1 MNSHGHRASALRRV
15 TLYVPLTLFVVFI
28 VFPFYWTLNTSLKT
42 PETVLH
48 LPVRYLPDPI
58 TFDNYLRTWNRM
70 GFEGFFINSLMIA
83 AMTMLFTI
91 VVTTLA
97 GYGISRFRFR
107 GRGLLLVVF
116 LATQM
121 FPGALLLIPL
131 FRIFKALSLINSIWS
146 LVLVYTTVSI
156 PFCTLLMRGFI
167 ATVPVE
173 IEDAAMIDGCSRL
186 GVLRRVILPIV
197 APGIVTAG
205 IFAFINSWNE
215 LVLATM
221 FINDRS
227 KMTIPVG
234 LNFFL
239 GEYTI
244 DWGAITA
251 GGVMALI
258 PVILLFAYVQ
268 RYLVT
273 GLSEGA
279 VKG

>member
-1 MNSHGHRASALRRV
+1 MTGRTPGATAMRRAV
-15 TLYVPLTLFVVFI
+15 LYGPLLLFLAFV
-28 VFPFYWTLNTSLKT
+28 VFPFYWTVNTSLKT
-42 PETVLH
+42 SETILH
-48 LPVRYLPDPI
+48 LPVAYLPDPL
-58 TFDNYLRTWNRM
+58 TLDNYQRTWNRM
-70 GFEGFFINSLMIA
+70 GFQAFFVNSLVVA
-83 AMTMLFTI
+83 GSTMLATI
-91 VVTTLA
+91 VVTLLA
-97 GYGISRFRFR
+97 GYGVARFKFR
-107 GRGLLLVVF
+107 GRALLLVLF

-131 FRIFKALSLINSIWS
+131 FRIFKALGLINELWS
-146 LVLVYTTVSI
+146 LVLAYTTVSI
-156 PFCTLLMRGFI
+156 PFCTLLMRGFV
-167 ATVPVE
+167 ATVPSE
-173 IEDAAMIDGCSRL
+173 IEDAAMIDGCGRL
-186 GVLRRVILPIV
+186 GVIRRVVLPIV
-197 APGIVTAG
+197 APGVITAG

-221 FINDRS
+221 FINDRA

-258 PVILLFAYVQ
+258 PAILLFAYVQ
-268 RYLVT
+268 RFLVS

>member
-1 MNSHGHRASALRRV
+1 
-15 TLYVPLTLFVVFI
+15 
-28 VFPFYWTLNTSLKT
+28 
-42 PETVLH
+42 
-48 LPVRYLPDPI
+48 
-58 TFDNYLRTWNRM
+58 
-70 GFEGFFINSLMIA
+70 
-83 AMTMLFTI
+83 
-91 VVTTLA
+91 
-97 GYGISRFRFR
+97 
-107 GRGLLLVVF
+107 
-116 LATQM
+116 
-121 FPGALLLIPL
+121 
-131 FRIFKALSLINSIWS
+131 
-146 LVLVYTTVSI
+146 
-156 PFCTLLMRGFI
+156 
-167 ATVPVE
+167 
-173 IEDAAMIDGCSRL
+173 MIDGCSRL